1 MANDTS
7 FALANEV
14 AFLRCVRLSLVGR
27 CFFMLCPRCGA
38 AGTRVIDS
46 RLIDS
51 GSAVRRRRV
60 CPQCGM
66 RFTTHERLV
75 LHPIWVIKKDGRREL
90 FNRQKVEI
98 GMMKACEKRPV
109 SPEQIR
115 RAVDEIEWE
124 LQRRGVRQITS
135 REIGDMVM
143 SKLLEIDDVAYI
155 RFASVYQ
162 EFDDARRFA
171 ELLASLQRQKSRQRK
186 SSSRRK
192 R

>member
-1 MANDTS
+1 
-7 FALANEV
+7 
-14 AFLRCVRLSLVGR
+14 
-27 CFFMLCPRCGA
+27 
-38 AGTRVIDS
+38 
-46 RLIDS
+46 
-51 GSAVRRRRV
+51 
-60 CPQCGM
+60 M

-75 LHPIWVIKKDGRREL
+75 THPIWVIKKDGRREL

-109 SPEQIR
+109 SPEQIK

-124 LQRRGVRQITS
+124 LQRRGARQITS
-135 REIGDMVM
+135 REIGEMVM

-171 ELLASLQRQKSRQRK
+171 ELLASLQKQKAQ
-186 SSSRRK
+186 RRK
-192 R
+192 DANRKKR

>member
-1 MANDTS
+1 
-7 FALANEV
+7 
-14 AFLRCVRLSLVGR
+14 
-27 CFFMLCPRCGA
+27 
-38 AGTRVIDS
+38 
-46 RLIDS
+46 
-51 GSAVRRRRV
+51 
-60 CPQCGM
+60 M

-75 LHPIWVIKKDGRREL
+75 THPIWVIKKDGRREL

-109 SPEQIR
+109 SPEQIK

-171 ELLASLQRQKSRQRK
+171 ELLASLQKQKAQWRRDANRK
-186 SSSRRK
+186 K

>member
-1 MANDTS
+1 
-7 FALANEV
+7 
-14 AFLRCVRLSLVGR
+14 
-27 CFFMLCPRCGA
+27 
-38 AGTRVIDS
+38 
-46 RLIDS
+46 
-51 GSAVRRRRV
+51 
-60 CPQCGM
+60 M

-75 LHPIWVIKKDGRREL
+75 THPIWVIKKDGRREL

-109 SPEQIR
+109 SPEQIK

-124 LQRRGVRQITS
+124 LQRRGARQITS
-135 REIGDMVM
+135 REIGEMVM

-171 ELLASLQRQKSRQRK
+171 ELLASLQKQKAQR
-186 SSSRRK
+186 RRDANRKK

>member
-1 MANDTS
+1 
-7 FALANEV
+7 
-14 AFLRCVRLSLVGR
+14 
-27 CFFMLCPRCGA
+27 
-38 AGTRVIDS
+38 
-46 RLIDS
+46 
-51 GSAVRRRRV
+51 
-60 CPQCGM
+60 M

-109 SPEQIR
+109 TPDQIR
-115 RAVDEIEWE
+115 RAAEDIEWE

-135 REIGDMVM
+135 REIGEMVM
-143 SKLLEIDDVAYI
+143 SKLLELDDVAYI

-171 ELLASLQRQKSRQRK
+171 ELLSTLQQQKRAARRRAARRASKQS
-186 SSSRRK
+186 
-192 R
+192 

>member
-1 MANDTS
+1 M
-7 FALANEV
+7 
-14 AFLRCVRLSLVGR
+14 R
-27 CFFMLCPRCGA
+27 CPRCHGLE
-38 AGTRVIDS
+38 TRVIDS
-46 RLIDS
+46 RLIDN
-51 GSAVRRRRV
+51 GSAVRRRRL

-90 FNRQKVEI
+90 FDRQKVEI

-109 SPEQIR
+109 PPEKIR
-115 RAVDEIEWE
+115 EAANEIEWE

-135 REIGDMVM
+135 REIGEMVM
-143 SKLLEIDDVAYI
+143 RKLLELDDVAYI

-171 ELLASLQRQKSRQRK
+171 ELLATLQRQKATLRRQRT
-186 SSSRRK
+186 RRK
-192 R
+192 RAPAS

>member
-1 MANDTS
+1 
-7 FALANEV
+7 
-14 AFLRCVRLSLVGR
+14 
-27 CFFMLCPRCGA
+27 
-38 AGTRVIDS
+38 
-46 RLIDS
+46 
-51 GSAVRRRRV
+51 
-60 CPQCGM
+60 
-66 RFTTHERLV
+66 
-75 LHPIWVIKKDGRREL
+75 
-90 FNRQKVEI
+90 
-98 GMMKACEKRPV
+98 MMKACEKRPV
-109 SPEQIR
+109 SPEQIK

-171 ELLASLQRQKSRQRK
+171 ELLASLQKQKAQR
-186 SSSRRK
+186 RRDANRKK

>member
-1 MANDTS
+1 
-7 FALANEV
+7 
-14 AFLRCVRLSLVGR
+14 
-27 CFFMLCPRCGA
+27 
-38 AGTRVIDS
+38 
-46 RLIDS
+46 
-51 GSAVRRRRV
+51 
-60 CPQCGM
+60 M

-75 LHPIWVIKKDGRREL
+75 THPIWVIKKDGRREL

-109 SPEQIR
+109 SPEQIK

-171 ELLASLQRQKSRQRK
+171 ELLASLQKQKAQ
-186 SSSRRK
+186 RRK
-192 R
+192 DANRKKR

>member
-1 MANDTS
+1 
-7 FALANEV
+7 
-14 AFLRCVRLSLVGR
+14 
-27 CFFMLCPRCGA
+27 
-38 AGTRVIDS
+38 
-46 RLIDS
+46 
-51 GSAVRRRRV
+51 
-60 CPQCGM
+60 M

-75 LHPIWVIKKDGRREL
+75 IHPIWVIKKDGRREL

-109 SPEQIR
+109 SPEQIK

-124 LQRRGVRQITS
+124 LQRRGARQITS
-135 REIGDMVM
+135 REIGEMVM

-171 ELLASLQRQKSRQRK
+171 ELLASLQKQKAQ
-186 SSSRRK
+186 RRK
-192 R
+192 DANRKKR

>member
-1 MANDTS
+1 
-7 FALANEV
+7 
-14 AFLRCVRLSLVGR
+14 
-27 CFFMLCPRCGA
+27 MLCPRCGA
-38 AGTRVIDS
+38 AGTKVIDS
-46 RLIDS
+46 RLIDN
-51 GSAVRRRRV
+51 GSAVRRRRL
-60 CPQCGM
+60 CQKCGM

-75 LHPIWVIKKDGRREL
+75 SHPIWVIKKDGRREL

-109 SPEQIR
+109 SPEQIK

-135 REIGDMVM
+135 REIGEMVM

-171 ELLASLQRQKSRQRK
+171 ELLASLQKQKAQ
-186 SSSRRK
+186 RRK
-192 R
+192 DANRKKR